1 MKRNP
6 SSRMSS
12 KPIVMIVTICLIG
25 ISTGII
31 LNNGKLCAAAS
42 QSTQSSSEYYKLNIT
57 SLESNEYYIGYAH
70 VTISSDDGTIYN
82 GYILNTTLMKEQNYP
97 YYYYGY
103 SLGGFHFN
111 CSQNYTFI
119 FGKTVWQAGGNTTLE
134 PAEWLLQGGKEY
146 KISSSLHD
154 EIIEGHKKGNLAYEK
169 TIKLNSDTNLPMVF
183 SFEPKDKVHSENEL
197 KFVESVAGNS
207 ILFFLTWVIILLTC
221 TITGVVLQKKRRNL
235 QAFLLTYIPVFTLVG
250 FCLYFSQFNGGLND
264 FKLVLSGMEDF
275 NYSLTMFTLAVCL
288 IFGFHSFFNYRHYK
302 KEAYFGENRDACMF
316 MKKLYFW
323 SSIILTLGIIILFVF
338 YFIYYYWRGGFM
350 CYAPGPPSTPLKPK
364 SMAVLSLLSM
374 KRKELLE
381 NLHANGRIDK
391 IVYNKIKRNF

>member
-42 QSTQSSSEYYKLNIT
+42 QNTQSSSEYYKLNIT
-57 SLESNEYYIGYAH
+57 SLESKDYYIGYTH
-70 VTISSDDGTIYN
+70 VTIISDDGTIYD
-82 GYILNTTLMKEQNYP
+82 GYILNTTLMKEENYP
-97 YYYYGY
+97 HYYYY

-111 CSQNYTFI
+111 YSQNYTFV
-119 FGKTVWQAGGNTTLE
+119 FGKTVRQTGGNTTLE

-154 EIIEGHKKGNLAYEK
+154 EITEGHKKGNLAYEK

-183 SFEPKDKVHSENEL
+183 SFEPRDKIHSENEL
-197 KFVESVAGNS
+197 IFVESVAANS
-207 ILFFLTWVIILLTC
+207 SLFFLTWVMILFAC
-221 TITGVVLQKKRRNL
+221 TIIGVALQKKRRNL
-235 QAFLLTYIPVFTLVG
+235 QPFLLTYIPVFVLIG
-250 FCLYFSQFNGGLND
+250 FCFYFFQFDGGPND
-264 FKLVLSGMEDF
+264 FKLILSGMKDF
-275 NYSLTMFTLAVCL
+275 NYSFMMFTLAVCL

-302 KEAYFGENRDACMF
+302 KEAYFDKNRDACMF

-323 SSIILTLGIIILFVF
+323 SSIILTLGIIIILLRFT
-338 YFIYYYWRGGFM
+338 YYEWVGGFT
-350 CYAPGPPSTPLKPK
+350 CYAPGPPPTPLKPK
-364 SMAVLSLLSM
+364 SIMMMSLLSV
-374 KRKELLE
+374 KRKQLPGKLY
-381 NLHANGRIDK
+381 ANGRIDK
-391 IVYNKIKRNF
+391 IVYNKIKRDF

>member
-1 MKRNP
+1 MRRNP
-6 SSRMSS
+6 GGRMSS

-42 QSTQSSSEYYKLNIT
+42 QSSQGSSEYYKLNIT
-57 SLESNEYYIGYAH
+57 SLESNDYYIGYAP

-97 YYYYGY
+97 YYYYY

-119 FGKTVWQAGGNTTLE
+119 FGKTVKQWNGNITLE
-134 PAEWLLQGGKEY
+134 PAEWLLQGGKDY

-154 EIIEGHKKGNLAYEK
+154 EITEGHKKGNLAYEK
-169 TIKLNSDTNLPMVF
+169 TIKLNSDTNLPMIF
-183 SFEPKDKVHSENEL
+183 SFEPKDKLHSENEL
-197 KFVESVAGNS
+197 IFVESVAANS
-207 ILFFLTWVIILLTC
+207 SLFFLTWVMILFAC
-221 TITGVVLQKKRRNL
+221 TIIGIVLQKKRRNL

-250 FCLYFSQFNGGLND
+250 FCLYFSQFNGGPND
-264 FKLVLSGMEDF
+264 FELVLSGMKDF
-275 NYSLTMFTLAVCL
+275 NHSLMMFTLAVCF
-288 IFGFHSFFNYRHYK
+288 IFGFYSFFNYRHYK

-323 SSIILTLGIIILFVF
+323 ASIILTLGIIIIFL
-338 YFIYYYWRGGFM
+338 YFSFTYVTTTFT
-350 CYAPGPPSTPLKPK
+350 CYPPSPPPTPLKPK

-374 KRKELLE
+374 KRKQLLE

-391 IVYNKIKRNF
+391 IVYNKIKRDF